1 VERVFA
7 NARTLMFP
15 ALRRP
20 GRLAALP
27 SILKYVLKKVFEWV
41 FGLREGE
48 VRIGDD
54 DIVTNSVEDEWGCLG
69 TKKRFRMLKKHKSK
83 PLWETRENKLVD
95 KIAEVAL
102 QTGKATGDLVENMEV
117 SK

>member
-1 VERVFA
+1 
-7 NARTLMFP
+7 MFP

-20 GRLAALP
+20 GGLAALP
-27 SILKYVLKKVFEWV
+27 SILKYVLK

-69 TKKRFRMLKKHKSK
+69 TRKRFRMLKKHKSK

-95 KIAEVAL
+95 KIAEVSL
-102 QTGKATGDLVENMEV
+102 QTGKMTGDLVENMEV

>member
-1 VERVFA
+1 MATR
-7 NARTLMFP
+7 
-15 ALRRP
+15 
-20 GRLAALP
+20 GLAVLP
-27 SILKYVLKKVFEWV
+27 PVLKYVLKRVFEWA

-54 DIVTNSVEDEWGCLG
+54 DIVTNGVEDEWGCLV
-69 TKKRFRMLKKHKSK
+69 TRKRFRMLKKHKSK

-95 KIAEVAL
+95 KIAEVSL
-102 QTGKATGDLVENMEV
+102 PTGKTMGDLVENMEA